1 MKRSKERLW
10 GGGESYAFYY
20 AVCQHLTR
28 STRRERED
36 VKRELAAHLQDHS
49 EVLMEHGL
57 SLKEAEQRAVAEMG
71 DPAEIGKALN
81 KSFSVFWM
89 VCKWVFIVLFCLLT
103 LQCIINTTVFENL
116 SENLL
121 ARLPSREDFGQ
132 ITNEKFSLELGPV
145 QRLNLKMESEHV
157 VMRLDQLAVGKLVGY
172 PQGDAYCVCI
182 SMTVYSKNPFDSVWP
197 NTRIYVE
204 GDYTGIR
211 REMSLGSEGI
221 GGRESGMY
229 YVFRVDYGA
238 EQIGVVWERYGQ
250 DYRVQLPLDWEGVP

>member
-10 GGGESYAFYY
+10 GGGESYAFYH
-20 AVCQHLTR
+20 AVCQYLTR
-28 STRRERED
+28 STKRERED
-36 VKRELAAHLQDHS
+36 IKRELADHLQDHV
-49 EVLMEHGL
+49 EVLTERGMSL
-57 SLKEAEQRAVAEMG
+57 SEAESRAVAEMG

-89 VCKWVFIVLFCLLT
+89 VCKWVFVALLCLLM
-103 LQCIINTTVFENL
+103 LQCVINTTVFGNL

-121 ARLPSREDFGQ
+121 ARLPSQEDFGQ
-132 ITNEKFSLELGPV
+132 ITNEKFLLELGPV

-157 VMRLDQLAVGKLVGY
+157 VMRLDQLAVGKMAGY

-182 SMTVYSKNPFDSVWP
+182 STTIYSQNPFDSVWP

-204 GDYTGIR
+204 GDYTGVR
-211 REMSLGSEGI
+211 REMSLGCEEI

-238 EQIGVVWERYGQ
+238 EQVEVVWERYGQ